1 VQTSEDSNR
10 TEETSAPAEAGP
22 TAAPRSGFRISWWWA
37 FPALLVIWLSYGAIR
52 RSGASRG
59 ELAENLLRQSLVDA
73 QSRNFAA
80 CLDAARRS
88 IEANPSVA
96 EAHNNAGWCAANLG
110 KWDEG
115 IASTREALRLN
126 PNFDVARNN
135 LQWILAQKG
144 GGSGQAIAPATPADS
159 ALLDSLSAAQARNW
173 DACVAGARR
182 ALELNPKFAE
192 AFNNLGYCQGG
203 MGKLDEAIENL
214 RTALRLRP
222 DFTLASNNL
231 SWVESEKA
239 KARGNGARK

>member
-1 VQTSEDSNR
+1 
-10 TEETSAPAEAGP
+10 
-22 TAAPRSGFRISWWWA
+22 
-37 FPALLVIWLSYGAIR
+37 LVIWVSYGAIR
-52 RSGASRG
+52 RSSAGRSDV
-59 ELAENLLRQSLVDA
+59 AENLLRQSLVDA
-73 QSRNFAA
+73 QARNFAG

-126 PNFDVARNN
+126 PNFEVAKNN

-144 GGSGQAIAPATPADS
+144 GGSSPAIAATPADS
-159 ALLDSLSAAQARNW
+159 ALLDSLGAARSRNW

-182 ALELNPKFAE
+182 ALELNPKLAE
-192 AFNNLGYCQGG
+192 AFNNLGYCQGEL
-203 MGKLDEAIENL
+203 GKLDEGIENL

-222 DFTLASNNL
+222 DFPLATNNL
-231 SWVESEKA
+231 SWLESEKA